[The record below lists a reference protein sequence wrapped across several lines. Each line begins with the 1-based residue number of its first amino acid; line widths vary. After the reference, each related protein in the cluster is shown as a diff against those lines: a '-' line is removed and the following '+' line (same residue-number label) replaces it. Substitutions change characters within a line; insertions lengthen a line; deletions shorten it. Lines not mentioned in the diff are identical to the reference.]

1 MPYDIIISASFIRV
15 LLYSLLAILAIYLL
29 VKLIPAVMWQ
39 LVTSGAKKC
48 SLDRIRRIELS
59 MMGEDPI
66 KESVSAIR
74 GIHTYKLFI
83 LYLRDGQT
91 GRAERLLQTA
101 MMETQSL
108 FVFRQA
114 ISYYQATEN
123 FDQVR
128 KIYETV
134 LQRKKKSIGIRKDY
148 AAFLVSIEDYQEA
161 LHHYH
166 VCLYKHSRSS
176 LYRNQIGY
184 CYMQLGD
191 SERALPYFKKILTFD
206 ESDSAPFYNAA
217 ECYIRMQDYDNA
229 FKLLN
234 RVPAKMRDSGHY
246 CFLAKLHVASGDYE
260 NARSSLIEA
269 LRLMPG
275 DIDLMLSSISLL
287 FNEYASKGK
296 YGDMQSLAG
305 ALKNEWDS
313 IYDWDE
319 DEEDKDATRLRYLL
333 DFWWSFG
340 AVYADDPSGLPQA
353 EQILDR
359 LLTEQPE
366 DHELLHLYAIY
377 CVKSG
382 RYTEA
387 VDYSRC
393 AISFHK
399 REPFYFATLSN
410 CLAEIYQFS
419 ESLLALEDGLF
430 YNPDELRLY
439 LDLGSKLAH
448 WRSFAEAGKILKRLE
463 ETAAEQADV
472 LESLTSF
479 WLGQSDWRQAE
490 QYFNRLKEANSNNS
504 RLTELQSEINKLK
517 TPPRARIAGFIQDTY
532 YYLTD
537 SGAQAIKEFSAAD
550 SDPSIHDVKTLF
562 EAVIQPH
569 DKYSF
574 LLTDEEYTNYHW
586 MSANQYVWSELVCQ
600 DIIRIRI
607 EQFAE
612 NTYAH
617 FGDALNSVSDA
628 ANMRLVLDL
637 RANTGGN
644 LDSAMKIADML
655 IPPCKLAA
663 LHDRHGKTLTE
674 FESTAHWVSF
684 KQIYV
689 LIDAETASAAE
700 TLTLLLKKRMDNV
713 QILGRKSYGKDI
725 GMSIFEIKDLSCV
738 LAVCSN
744 ILSID
749 EISISSE
756 GITPDVP
763 LENDEWVKY
772 LKGIDCKIH
781 PAIGVS

>member
-1 MPYDIIISASFIRV
+1 MPSHDIIISAAFVQV
-15 LLYSLLAILAIYLL
+15 LVYSLLALLAIYLL
-29 VKLIPAVMWQ
+29 VKLIPAIMWR
-39 LVTSGAKKC
+39 LATSHAKKC

-66 KESVSAIR
+66 QESVSAIR

-91 GRAERLLQTA
+91 GRAERMLQTA
-101 MMETQSL
+101 MMESQSL

-114 ISYYQATEN
+114 ISYYQATGN
-123 FDQVR
+123 LDQVR

-134 LQRKKKSIGIRKDY
+134 LQRKKKSIGIRKQY
-148 AAFLVSIEDYQEA
+148 AAFLISIEDYQEA

-191 SERALPYFKKILTFD
+191 SERALPYFKKILAFD

-229 FKLLN
+229 FKLLS
-234 RVPAKMRDSGHY
+234 RVPEKMRDCGHY
-246 CFLAKLHVASGDYE
+246 CFLVKLHVASGDFE
-260 NARSSLIEA
+260 SAKDSLIHA
-269 LRLMPG
+269 IRLMPG
-275 DIDLMLSSISLL
+275 DIDIMLSVISLL
-287 FNEYASKGK
+287 FSDYAAKSK
-296 YGDMQSLAG
+296 YDDMLSLADT
-305 ALKNEWDS
+305 LKNEWDS

-319 DEEDKDATRLRYLL
+319 DEEDEDATRLRYLL

-340 AVYADDPSGLPQA
+340 AVYADDPSGLPQVG
-353 EQILDR
+353 QILDR

-387 VDYSRC
+387 VDYSRR

-410 CLAEIYQFS
+410 CLAEIYHFS
-419 ESLLALEDGLF
+419 ESLYALEDGLF

-439 LDLGSKLAH
+439 LDLGAKLAH
-448 WRSFAEAGKILKRLE
+448 WRSFTDAGRILKRLE
-463 ETAAEQADV
+463 ETTSEQADV

-490 QYFNRLKEANSNNS
+490 QYFYRLNEADAENSS
-504 RLTELQSEINKLK
+504 FTELQSEIDKLK
-517 TPPRARIAGFIQDTY
+517 TPPRARIAGFIQGSY

-537 SGAQAIKEFSAAD
+537 SGALAIQTFSAVD
-550 SDPSIHDVKTLF
+550 GDPSIHDVKALF
-562 EAVIQPH
+562 EAVIQPQ

-574 LLTDEEYTNYHW
+574 MLIDEEYIDYQA
-586 MSANQYVWSELVCQ
+586 MSANQYVWSEHIEH

-607 EQFAE
+607 EQFAD

-617 FGDALNSVSDA
+617 FGDALSAISDA
-628 ANMRLVLDL
+628 PSKRLVLDL

-655 IPPCKLAA
+655 TPPCKLVT
-663 LHDRHGKTLTE
+663 LHNRDGKALTE
-674 FESTAHWVSF
+674 FESTAHWISF

-689 LIDAETASAAE
+689 LIDGETASASE
-700 TLTLLLKKRMDNV
+700 TLALILKKRLPNV
-713 QILGRKSYGKDI
+713 LILGKRSFGKDV
-725 GMSIFEIKDLSCV
+725 GMSVLQLNELSCAVV
-738 LAVCSN
+738 LCSN
-744 ILSID
+744 TLSID
-749 EISISSE
+749 
-756 GITPDVP
+756 GIKILNDSVTPDIP
-763 LENDEWVKY
+763 LEDECDWIEY
-772 LKGIDCKIH
+772 LKKID
-781 PAIGVS
+781 G